1 MPWRDRNAQW
11 WYLLA
16 KCSIREWVSACG
28 NIGEE
33 AGLEE
38 TYTVR
43 KAWQFSLK
51 ARAWRGCPGLVWAEK
66 SQGQAGE
73 GD

>member
-1 MPWRDRNAQW
+1 MPLLDSSARW

-38 TYTVR
+38 THTG
-43 KAWQFSLK
+43 QQ
-51 ARAWRGCPGLVWAEK
+51 GLAVLDQ
-66 SQGQAGE
+66 S
-73 GD
+73 

>member
-1 MPWRDRNAQW
+1 MPWCESSAQW
-11 WYLLA
+11 RYLLA

-38 TYTVR
+38 MHTG
-43 KAWQFSLK
+43 QQ
-51 ARAWRGCPGLVWAEK
+51 GLAVLAQ
-66 SQGQAGE
+66 S
-73 GD
+73 

>member
-1 MPWRDRNAQW
+1 MPWRDRSAQW

-38 TYTVR
+38 TYTGR
-43 KAWQFSLK
+43 K
-51 ARAWRGCPGLVWAEK
+51 GLAVLAQ
-66 SQGQAGE
+66 S
-73 GD
+73 